1 MLLMLIKF
9 FLVALAMAL
18 ACAMSICIVITITER
33 PRKIRQ
39 LRDEGYASCVD
50 DILTYQHYWDQEK
63 QEYVDIEIT
72 EVKTE

>member
-18 ACAMSICIVITITER
+18 AWAMSICIVITER

-39 LRDEGYASCVD
+39 LRDEGYALCVD
-50 DILTYQHYWDQEK
+50 DILTYQHYWDQGK